1 MLVAQIIVDVPLMQT
16 DRPYS
21 YLVPESMQ
29 GQIAIGMR
37 IHVPFGKGNRLLQ
50 GFVIGFGEQ
59 ENVRNLPDLKS
70 IAELLD
76 KVPSK
81 YSLVI
86 LQAKRAHELAA
97 GAEPT
102 QEFTSVKPTLQALE
116 EIETGNVTIHPD
128 PESKRELARLKVI
141 QARLAA
147 EEEERKIKEQIAK
160 EKEEGDKI

>member
-1 MLVAQIIVDVPLMQT
+1 MMLKP
-16 DRPYS
+16 
-21 YLVPESMQ
+21 
-29 GQIAIGMR
+29 
-37 IHVPFGKGNRLLQ
+37 
-50 GFVIGFGEQ
+50 
-59 ENVRNLPDLKS
+59 S
-70 IAELLD
+70 IDKLLD

-102 QEFTSVKPTLQALE
+102 QEFSAVKSTLQALE
-116 EIETGNVTIHPD
+116 EIESGNVTSHPD
-128 PESKRELARLKVI
+128 PEAKRELARLKVI